1 MSARRL
7 VIDLASPRAAWR
19 IPKSRVTEIRNALG
33 AGAGAGAGAGW
44 DVVEIAAPA
53 VSDGDGAY
61 GSGSPEAIA
70 AARGAEIYVGYGLP
84 KGVAEAGRD
93 TLRWVHSGTA
103 GIGGSIPH
111 VAGTKIVLTNSAG
124 VHAEPMADWVIAAI
138 GYFVRGIDR
147 MLSAQRQGRWAKE
160 DFTDGAIPMR
170 EFRDL
175 RLGVFGLGGIG
186 NAVAR
191 RALALGMSV
200 SGVRRRPEKGGPP
213 RSRVSWVGKLTDLP
227 KLAAGS
233 DVLVI
238 AAPHTNETAGA
249 VDRTVLERLP
259 LHAIVVNVS
268 RGSLLDETAL
278 LELLEQRRLLGAALD
293 VFGTEPLP
301 ADHPFWRHPRVLVSP
316 HVSAVTTGFWERETA
331 LIVENIKRYLEG
343 APLTN
348 VVDLE
353 AGY

>member
-1 MSARRL
+1 MSGRRL
-7 VIDLASPRAAWR
+7 VVDLASPRAAWR
-19 IPKSRVTEIRNALG
+19 IPQSRVAEIRNALG
-33 AGAGAGAGAGW
+33 QEWEVA
-44 DVVEIAAPA
+44 EISAPA

-61 GSGSPEAIA
+61 GSGSPESIA
-70 AARGAEIYVGYGLP
+70 AARGAEVYVGYGLP
-84 KGVAEAGRD
+84 KGVAAAGRD

-111 VAGTKIVLTNSAG
+111 LAGTKIVLTNSAG

-138 GYFVRGIDR
+138 GFFIRGIDR
-147 MLSAQRQGRWAKE
+147 MVSAQRQGRWVKE
-160 DFTDGAIPMR
+160 DFTDGAVPMR

-175 RLGVFGLGGIG
+175 GLGIVGLGGIG
-186 NAVAR
+186 GAIAR
-191 RALALGMSV
+191 RAAALGMKV
-200 SGVRRRPEKGGPP
+200 SAVRRRPEKGGPT
-213 RSRVSWVGKLTDLP
+213 RMHWVGTLSELP
-227 KLAAGS
+227 KLASGS

-238 AAPHTNETAGA
+238 AAPHTSETAGA
-249 VDRTVLERLP
+249 VDRAVLERLP

-278 LELLEQRRLLGAALD
+278 LELLDQRRIRGAALD

-301 ADHPFWRHPRVLVSP
+301 SEHPFWRHPQVLVSP

-331 LIVENIKRYLEG
+331 LIVDNIKRYLEG

>member
-1 MSARRL
+1 MSGRRL
-7 VIDLASPRAAWR
+7 VVDLASPRAAWR
-19 IPKSRVTEIRNALG
+19 IPKARVAEIRNALG
-33 AGAGAGAGAGW
+33 QEWEVA
-44 DVVEIAAPA
+44 EISAPA

-61 GSGSPEAIA
+61 GSGSPESIA
-70 AARGAEIYVGYGLP
+70 AARGAEVYVGYGLP
-84 KGVAEAGRD
+84 KGVAAAGRD

-111 VAGTKIVLTNSAG
+111 LAGTKIVLTNSAG

-138 GYFVRGIDR
+138 GFFIRGIDR
-147 MLSAQRQGRWAKE
+147 MVSAQRQGRWVKE
-160 DFTDGAIPMR
+160 DFTDGAVPMR

-175 RLGVFGLGGIG
+175 GLGIVGLGGIG
-186 NAVAR
+186 GAIAR
-191 RALALGMSV
+191 RAAALGMKV
-200 SGVRRRPEKGGPP
+200 SAVRRRPEKGGPT
-213 RSRVSWVGKLTDLP
+213 RMHWVGTLSELP
-227 KLAAGS
+227 KLASGS

-238 AAPHTNETAGA
+238 AAPHTSETAGA
-249 VDRTVLERLP
+249 VDRKVLERLP

-278 LELLEQRRLLGAALD
+278 LELLDQRRIRGAALD

-301 ADHPFWRHPRVLVSP
+301 SEHPFWRHPQVLVSP

-331 LIVENIKRYLEG
+331 LIVDNIKRYLEG

>member
-19 IPKSRVTEIRNALG
+19 IPKSRVTEIRSAVE
-33 AGAGAGAGAGW
+33 AGAGVAW
-44 DVVEIAAPA
+44 DVVEIGAPA

-70 AARGAEIYVGYGLP
+70 AARGAEVYIGYGLP

-111 VAGTKIVLTNSAG
+111 VAGTRIVLTNSAG
-124 VHAEPMADWVIAAI
+124 VHADPMADWVIAAI
-138 GYFVRGIDR
+138 GYFTRGIDR
-147 MLSAQRQGRWAKE
+147 MVSAQRQGRWAKE
-160 DFTDGAIPMR
+160 EFTDGPIPMR

-191 RALALGMSV
+191 RALALGMAV

-213 RSRVSWVGKLTDLP
+213 QVSWVGKLTDLP

-233 DVLVI
+233 DVLLI

-259 LHAIVVNVS
+259 QHAIVVNVS
-268 RGSLLDETAL
+268 RGSLLDEQAL
-278 LELLEQRRLLGAALD
+278 LDLLEQRRLLGAALD

-316 HVSAVTTGFWERETA
+316 HVSGVTTGFWERETT
-331 LIVENIKRYLEG
+331 LIVDNIRRYLEG

>member
-1 MSARRL
+1 
-7 VIDLASPRAAWR
+7 VVDLASPRAAWR
-19 IPKSRVTEIRNALG
+19 IPQPRVAEIRSALG
-33 AGAGAGAGAGW
+33 AGW
-44 DVVEIAAPA
+44 ELTEIAAPA

-61 GSGSPEAIA
+61 GSGSPESIA

-84 KGVAEAGRD
+84 KGVAEAGRE

-103 GIGGSIPH
+103 GVGGSIPH
-111 VAGTKIVLTNSAG
+111 LAGTKIVLTNSAG

-138 GYFVRGIDR
+138 GFFIRGIDR
-147 MLSAQRQGRWAKE
+147 MVSAQRESRWAKE
-160 DFTDGAIPMR
+160 EFTDGAVPMR

-175 RLGVFGLGGIG
+175 GLGIVGLGGIG
-186 NAVAR
+186 GAVAR
-191 RALALGMSV
+191 RASALGMKV
-200 SGVRRRPEKGGPP
+200 SGVRRRPEHGGPP
-213 RSRVSWVGKLTDLP
+213 GMQWVGGLADLP
-227 KLAAGS
+227 QLAANS

-238 AAPHTNETAGA
+238 AAPHTSQTAGA
-249 VDRTVLERLP
+249 VTRAVLERLP

-278 LELLEQRRLLGAALD
+278 LELLDQRRIRGAALD

-301 ADHPFWRHPRVLVSP
+301 GEHPFWRHPRVLVSP

-331 LIVENIKRYLEG
+331 LIVDNIKRYLEG

>member
-1 MSARRL
+1 
-7 VIDLASPRAAWR
+7 VIDLASPRAARR
-19 IPKSRVTEIRNALG
+19 IPPSRVSEIRGALG
-33 AGAGAGAGAGW
+33 TGW
-44 DVVEIAAPA
+44 EVAEIAAPA

-61 GSGSPEAIA
+61 GSGSPESIA

-84 KGVAEAGRD
+84 KGVAEAGRES
-93 TLRWVHSGTA
+93 LRWVHSGTA

-111 VAGTKIVLTNSAG
+111 LTGTKIVLTNSAG

-138 GYFVRGIDR
+138 GFFIRGIDR
-147 MLSAQRQGRWAKE
+147 MVAAQRQGRWAKE
-160 DFTDGAIPMR
+160 DFTDGAVPMR

-175 RLGVFGLGGIG
+175 GLGVVGLGGIG
-186 NAVAR
+186 GAVAR
-191 RALALGMSV
+191 RALALGMKV
-200 SGVRRRPEKGGPP
+200 SGVRRRPERGGP
-213 RSRVSWVGKLTDLP
+213 SGIHWVGSLEQLP
-227 KLAAGS
+227 QLASHS

-238 AAPHTNETAGA
+238 AAPHTQETAGA
-249 VDRTVLERLP
+249 LTRAVLERLP
-259 LHAIVVNVS
+259 PHAIVINVS
-268 RGSLLDETAL
+268 RGSLLDEAAL
-278 LELLEQRRLLGAALD
+278 LDLLERGRIRGAALD

-301 ADHPFWRHPRVLVSP
+301 AEHPFWRHPRVLVSP

-331 LIVENIKRYLEG
+331 LIVDNIKRYLEG